1 MNLRIVFRIGAIVF
15 LINALGLLFSTAT
28 FFEMAN
34 LTMSPSLLTVGQFVG
49 VTFLI
54 LALLYWRTPDLAGQ
68 GIASFGQLFAIF
80 HGLWVLVIGG
90 HIVTGQASGATAY
103 GNIIVTAIIGI
114 LFLVYSKK
122 SD

>member
-34 LTMSPSLLTVGQFVG
+34 LTMSPSLLTVGQFMG

-54 LALLYWRTPDLAGQ
+54 LRYCIGEHQTLQAKESHHLDSY
-68 GIASFGQLFAIF
+68 FLFF
-80 HGLWVLVIGG
+80 
-90 HIVTGQASGATAY
+90 TAC
-103 GNIIVTAIIGI
+103 G
-114 LFLVYSKK
+114 F
-122 SD
+122 

>member
-1 MNLRIVFRIGAIVF
+1 MNLNIVFRIGAVVF
-15 LINALGLLFSTAT
+15 LINALGLLFSTGT

-34 LTMSPSLLTVGQFVG
+34 LTMSPSLLTVGQFMG

-80 HGLWVLVIGG
+80 HGLWVLIIGY
-90 HIVTGQASGATAY
+90 HIVSGQASGATAY
-103 GNIIVTAIIGI
+103 GNIIVTAVIGI
-114 LFLVYSKK
+114 LFLVSSKK